1 MHVHPWFSCSQPHKV
16 EALHAQ
22 PETGSYFYRIRSI
35 SRPDILETPSEEFCS
50 RGATLTPAQALVTY
64 VHGSMNEVRSI
75 DNIVIYQLFLSH
87 STIVINTQSA
97 KYRLNFKCLQFTAG
111 LVMNMRWISR

>member
-50 RGATLTPAQALVTY
+50 RGATLTPAQALVTN
-64 VHGSMNEVRSI
+64 VHESMNEVRSI
-75 DNIVIYQLFLSH
+75 DNIVIYQLFLSP
-87 STIVINTQSA
+87 SAIVINVQST

-111 LVMNMRWISR
+111 LVMNMRWIS